1 MTRSGI
7 AAARP
12 HRLSDGAF
20 AALGAGRPDAATVGE
35 LRRAQLSRHLLLL
48 REIAAT
54 APAPGLASLVA
65 QERADQ
71 GRVELEQK
79 IITLIVERN
88 PQATIREFA
97 SFPRTLLEVSQAAD
111 IDFRI
116 VLAIADKESQ
126 FNPGAI
132 GKSGEIGLMQL
143 MPSTAELVVKRL
155 GLEYTPPE
163 IGKNG
168 TYASLG
174 SLADPKFNIRVGTA
188 YLRWQI
194 NRYGFNATAL
204 RAYNRNPDKATE
216 NRPADRYAEDVSF
229 RYLAFAHAL
238 R

>member
-1 MTRSGI
+1 MQAI
-7 AAARP
+7 ALARRVVESRVAWLQAVALVLLVISVP
-12 HRLSDGAF
+12 LFYMGGLTQGRL
-20 AALGAGRPDAATVGE
+20 
-35 LRRAQLSRHLLLL
+35 
-48 REIAAT
+48 
-54 APAPGLASLVA
+54 A
-65 QERADQ
+65 QERVNQ
-71 GRVELEQK
+71 GRVEMEQK
-79 IITLIVERN
+79 IIALIVERN

-97 SFPRTLLEVSQAAD
+97 GFASTLLEVSQAAD

-116 VLAIADKESQ
+116 ILAISDKESQ

-155 GLEYTPPE
+155 GLEYTPPQM
-163 IGKNG
+163 GKNG
-168 TYASLG
+168 TYVSLG

-216 NRPADRYAEDVSF
+216 NRPHDRYAEDVSF

>member
-1 MTRSGI
+1 MQAIALARRFAETRGTW
-7 AAARP
+7 
-12 HRLSDGAF
+12 LQ
-20 AALGAGRPDAATVGE
+20 ALGFVLLVAAVPLFYMGGLTQGR
-35 LRRAQLSRHLLLL
+35 L
-48 REIAAT
+48 
-54 APAPGLASLVA
+54 A

-71 GRVELEQK
+71 GRVEMEQK
-79 IITLIVERN
+79 ITALIVERN

-97 SFPRTLLEVSQAAD
+97 GFPRMLLEVSQAAD

-116 VLAIADKESQ
+116 ILAIADKESQ

-155 GLEYTPPE
+155 GLDYTPPE
-163 IGKNG
+163 MGKNG

-174 SLADPKFNIRVGTA
+174 SLADPKFNVRVGAA

-194 NRYGFNATAL
+194 TRYGFNATAL

-216 NRPADRYAEDVSF
+216 NRPGDRYAEEVSF
-229 RYLAFAHAL
+229 RYLAFAHSL

>member
-1 MTRSGI
+1 MQAIALARRFAETRGTW
-7 AAARP
+7 
-12 HRLSDGAF
+12 LQ
-20 AALGAGRPDAATVGE
+20 ALGFVLLVAAVPLFYMGGLTQGR
-35 LRRAQLSRHLLLL
+35 L
-48 REIAAT
+48 
-54 APAPGLASLVA
+54 A

-71 GRVELEQK
+71 GRVEMEQK
-79 IITLIVERN
+79 ITALIVERN
-88 PQATIREFA
+88 PQATIREF
-97 SFPRTLLEVSQAAD
+97 SGFPRTLLEVSQAAD

-116 VLAIADKESQ
+116 ILAIADKESQ

-155 GLEYTPPE
+155 GLDYTPPE
-163 IGKNG
+163 MGKNG

-174 SLADPKFNIRVGTA
+174 SLADPKFNVRVGTA

-194 NRYGFNATAL
+194 TRYGFNATAL

-216 NRPADRYAEDVSF
+216 NRPGDRYAEEVSF
-229 RYLAFAHAL
+229 RYLAFAHSL

>member
-1 MTRSGI
+1 MQAIALARRFVETRGTW
-7 AAARP
+7 
-12 HRLSDGAF
+12 LQ
-20 AALGAGRPDAATVGE
+20 ALGFVLLVAAVPLFYMGGLTQGR
-35 LRRAQLSRHLLLL
+35 L
-48 REIAAT
+48 
-54 APAPGLASLVA
+54 A
-65 QERADQ
+65 QERVDQ
-71 GRVELEQK
+71 GRVEMEQK
-79 IITLIVERN
+79 ITALIVERN

-97 SFPRTLLEVSQAAD
+97 GFPHTLLEVSQAAD

-116 VLAIADKESQ
+116 LLAIADKESQ

-155 GLEYTPPE
+155 GLDYTPPQM
-163 IGKNG
+163 GKNG
-168 TYASLG
+168 TYVSLG
-174 SLADPKFNIRVGTA
+174 SLADPKFNVRVGTA

-204 RAYNRNPDKATE
+204 RAYNRNPDKAKE
-216 NRPADRYAEDVSF
+216 DRPGDRYAEEVSF

>member
-1 MTRSGI
+1 M
-7 AAARP
+7 
-12 HRLSDGAF
+12 
-20 AALGAGRPDAATVGE
+20 
-35 LRRAQLSRHLLLL
+35 Q
-48 REIAAT
+48 EIA
-54 APAPGLASLVA
+54 LARRFMESRGAWLQAVAIVLLMVSVPLFYMGGMTQGRLA

-229 RYLAFAHAL
+229 RYLAFAHVL

>member
-1 MTRSGI
+1 MQAIALARRVVESRGAWLQ
-7 AAARP
+7 AAA
-12 HRLSDGAF
+12 L
-20 AALGAGRPDAATVGE
+20 V
-35 LRRAQLSRHLLLL
+35 LLLVSVPL
-48 REIAAT
+48 FYMG
-54 APAPGLASLVA
+54 GLTQGRLA

-71 GRVELEQK
+71 GRVEMEQK
-79 IITLIVERN
+79 IIALIVERN

-97 SFPRTLLEVSQAAD
+97 GFPRTLLEVSQAAD

-126 FNPGAI
+126 FNPSAI

-155 GLEYTPPE
+155 GLEYTPPQM
-163 IGKNG
+163 GKNG
-168 TYASLG
+168 AYVSLG
-174 SLADPKFNIRVGTA
+174 SLAEPGFNIRVGTA

-216 NRPADRYAEDVSF
+216 NRPNDRYAEDVSF
-229 RYLAFAHAL
+229 RYLAFAHSL

>member
-1 MTRSGI
+1 M
-7 AAARP
+7 
-12 HRLSDGAF
+12 
-20 AALGAGRPDAATVGE
+20 
-35 LRRAQLSRHLLLL
+35 Q
-48 REIAAT
+48 EIA
-54 APAPGLASLVA
+54 LARRFMENRGAWLQAVALVLLMVSVPLFYMGGMTQGRLA

-163 IGKNG
+163 MGKNG

>member
-1 MTRSGI
+1 MQAIALARRFAETRGTW
-7 AAARP
+7 
-12 HRLSDGAF
+12 LQ
-20 AALGAGRPDAATVGE
+20 ALGFVLLVAAVPLFYMGGLTQGR
-35 LRRAQLSRHLLLL
+35 L
-48 REIAAT
+48 
-54 APAPGLASLVA
+54 A
-65 QERADQ
+65 QERVDQ
-71 GRVELEQK
+71 GRVEMEQK
-79 IITLIVERN
+79 ITALIVERN

-97 SFPRTLLEVSQAAD
+97 GFPHTLLEVSQAAD

-116 VLAIADKESQ
+116 LLAIADKESQ
-126 FNPGAI
+126 FNPSAI

-155 GLEYTPPE
+155 GLDYTPPQMA
-163 IGKNG
+163 KNG

-174 SLADPKFNIRVGTA
+174 SLADPKFNVRVGTA

-216 NRPADRYAEDVSF
+216 NRPADRYAEEVSF
-229 RYLAFAHAL
+229 RYLAFAHTL

>member
-1 MTRSGI
+1 MQPIALARRFAESRGAWLQALAITLLI
-7 AAARP
+7 AAVP
-12 HRLSDGAF
+12 LFYMGGLTQGRL
-20 AALGAGRPDAATVGE
+20 
-35 LRRAQLSRHLLLL
+35 
-48 REIAAT
+48 
-54 APAPGLASLVA
+54 A
-65 QERADQ
+65 QERDDQ
-71 GRVELEQK
+71 GRVEMEQK

-88 PQATIREFA
+88 PQATIKEFA
-97 SFPRTLLEVSQAAD
+97 SFPRTLLEVSQAAN

-116 VLAIADKESQ
+116 VLAIADKESG

-132 GKSGEIGLMQL
+132 GKAGEIGLMQL

-155 GLEYTPPE
+155 GLEYTPPQLA
-163 IGKNG
+163 KNG

-174 SLADPKFNIRVGTA
+174 SLADPKFNVRVGTA

-216 NRPADRYAEDVSF
+216 NRPADRYAEEVSF

>member
-1 MTRSGI
+1 M
-7 AAARP
+7 
-12 HRLSDGAF
+12 
-20 AALGAGRPDAATVGE
+20 
-35 LRRAQLSRHLLLL
+35 Q
-48 REIAAT
+48 EIALARRFMESR
-54 APAPGLASLVA
+54 GASLQAVALVLLMVSVPLFYMGGMTQGRLA